1 MKKVVLFLISVCLL
15 CGCSVKEREKL
26 STLQNGVDLIFE
38 TITDYHTIY
47 EYSDGMKIITGYEL
61 LKYTNYDKDGK
72 TYLLEDAIK
81 NNIIT
86 IDDYIKRFKLIEEK
100 ENYKLYLT
108 ANDVYLAD
116 CGNIVIGNSADVVN
130 YCSQFL
136 NL

>member
-15 CGCSVKEREKL
+15 CGCSVKERDKL

-47 EYSDGMKIITGYEL
+47 EYSDGMKIITGYEK

-116 CGNIVIGNSADVVN
+116 CGNIVIGNSANVVN
-130 YCSQFL
+130 YCS
-136 NL
+136 

>member
-47 EYSDGMKIITGYEL
+47 EYSDGMKIITGYEK

>member
-47 EYSDGMKIITGYEL
+47 EYSDGMKIITGYEK

-130 YCSQFL
+130 YCS
-136 NL
+136 

>member
-15 CGCSVKEREKL
+15 CGCSVKERDKL

-47 EYSDGMKIITGYEL
+47 EYSDGMKIITGYEK

-130 YCSQFL
+130 YCS
-136 NL
+136 

>member
-15 CGCSVKEREKL
+15 CGCSVKERDKL

-47 EYSDGMKIITGYEL
+47 EYSDGMKIITGYEK